1 MKFSILIIAMCFL
14 SVVARAQESPTLVMT
29 DCNFDYD
36 YRLRYYLSPYDIHTT
51 EDLIQQAK
59 ELPSIQS
66 PSDDIYCDV
75 MTVKDKYYNQF
86 CQKMF
91 FLCEL
96 LDESYGLQS
105 GIWVAEGELVVILL
119 SAVKYG
125 DDVTPIYET
134 ADSENPIICAN
145 ASRKKAIVHDYSQN
159 RLLVTFQHD
168 NGQYYTGWVDKSD
181 TCASGYGAC

>member
-36 YRLRYYLSPYDIHTT
+36 YRLRYYLSPYEIHTP

-66 PSDDIYCDV
+66 PSDNIYCDV

-86 CQKMF
+86 CQKML

-159 RLLVTFQHD
+159 RILVTFQQD
-168 NGQYYTGWVDKSD
+168 SGQYYTGWVDKSD
-181 TCASGYGAC
+181 TCASGYGSC

>member
-36 YRLRYYLSPYDIHTT
+36 YRLRYYLYPYEIHTP

-66 PSDDIYCDV
+66 PSDNIYCDV

-86 CQKMF
+86 CQKML

-159 RLLVTFQHD
+159 RILVTFQQD
-168 NGQYYTGWVDKSD
+168 SGQYYTGWVDKSD
-181 TCASGYGAC
+181 TCASGYGSC